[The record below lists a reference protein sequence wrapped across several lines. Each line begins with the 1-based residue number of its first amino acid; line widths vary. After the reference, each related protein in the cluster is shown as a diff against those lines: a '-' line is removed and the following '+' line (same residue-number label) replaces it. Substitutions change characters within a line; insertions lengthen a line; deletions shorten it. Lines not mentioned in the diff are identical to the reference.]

1 MEGNFGNICEDNI
14 VVIVGEVST
23 RPTYSHEV
31 KGERF
36 YELYVETERGSGTCD
51 RVPVLISERLTHA
64 KEINCG
70 DRVGISGQFRSYS
83 FKENGRRNLKLFV
96 FAKDIEVYDNSCEKR
111 DDNRI
116 TVRGL
121 ICKKPTLRTT
131 PKGRVL
137 SDLLLAAAR
146 PLYKKTDYIPCIV
159 WGRNAEYISRMKEGA
174 LVEFA
179 GRIQSREYAKIIENG
194 ETETRTAYEVS
205 VYSLFTIKAE
215 EDD

>member
-1 MEGNFGNICEDNI
+1 MVDSFGNIKDNI
-14 VVIVGEVST
+14 VFIVGEVAT
-23 RPTYSHEV
+23 RPAYSHEV
-31 KGERF
+31 KRERF
-36 YELYVETERGSGTCD
+36 FELYVETERESGTYD
-51 RVPVLISERLTHA
+51 RIPVLISERLPNA
-64 KEINCG
+64 KKIWCG

-83 FKENGRRNLKLFV
+83 FKENGRKVLKLFV
-96 FAKDIEVYDNSCEKR
+96 FAKDIEVYDNSCVKK

-116 TVRGL
+116 TVSGL

-137 SDLLLAAAR
+137 SDLLLAATR
-146 PLYKKTDYIPCIV
+146 PLYRKTDYIPCVV

-174 LVEFA
+174 FVEVA
-179 GRIQSREYAKIIENG
+179 GRIQSREHTKILENG

-205 VYSLFTIKAE
+205 VYSLFALKSE